1 MKHIIFRKKLI
12 AILSAMILV
21 ASCPI
26 VAMADNDYS
35 SSSTIKTETS
45 KETSRMTSSDWAEL
59 QSQVEAE
66 ISSQNAEQS
75 DKKSSNENSKG
86 GSFKDFKDGK
96 YVGNGEW
103 LLVIGIIL
111 IVLGVAGIGF
121 VVIMMLRRKKI
132 SQRANSKQYSVKSQ
146 RRPPNKSDGSSG
158 RRIAPKK

>member
-1 MKHIIFRKKLI
+1 
-12 AILSAMILV
+12 MILV

-96 YVGNGEW
+96 YVGK
-103 LLVIGIIL
+103 
-111 IVLGVAGIGF
+111 
-121 VVIMMLRRKKI
+121 RRMAFGYRYNFNSTRCCRDRLCCDYDAQKKKDF
-132 SQRANSKQYSVKSQ
+132 SESE
-146 RRPPNKSDGSSG
+146 
-158 RRIAPKK
+158 